1 MILINQVGNTRGGL
15 IRDETEEPNM
25 KVWAEKRRREL
36 EAAGDMELAHVFEL
50 VVRMCEVDEVFPCP
64 KAATISPD
72 SLDASKP
79 T

>member
-1 MILINQVGNTRGGL
+1 
-15 IRDETEEPNM
+15 M
-25 KVWAEKRRREL
+25 KAWAEKRRREL
-36 EAAGDMELAHVFEL
+36 EAAGDMELAHMFEL
-50 VVRMCEVDEVFPCP
+50 VVRMCEVDEVFPCS